1 MDATAT
7 NGSGGGAEVEQEAER
22 GGQRAV
28 RGRRSAEEGAGRLWW
43 TRTRGKGFTAR
54 QRAAAAATTTISLS
68 HSRSGPF
75 LSWTI
80 PWIMDD
86 RRARY

>member
-7 NGSGGGAEVEQEAER
+7 NAEVEQEAER

-43 TRTRGKGFTAR
+43 TRARGKGFTAR
-54 QRAAAAATTTISLS
+54 QRAAAAATTTISLWTDL
-68 HSRSGPF
+68 PF
-75 LSWTI
+75 LDDSI
-80 PWIMDD
+80 PFHSMDN
-86 RRARY
+86 R